1 MHLPNITAY
10 LALATLQGA
19 IVALPHPAALERLG
33 SLRSPAW
40 ALVAPGS
47 LIVGTFGVLALP
59 ALASGL
65 AMLAAI
71 ATPMLAAIAVVS
83 VVHGRQRRLLVV
95 PLVLGVAAAAGSGW
109 PGQLAASLLTALGC
123 LTLGAALV
131 RLTPARWLRIG
142 VLSMGAVDVLLLA
155 LGVGQPAA
163 ELLREALGSTMHP
176 AFDSA
181 NLGDC
186 VLDYPDLVL
195 AAVLGGVAAG
205 RAIQQPAAALVAIL
219 AAAYGALF
227 AVADMLPATVPLAL
241 VLVLVE
247 LLPGPARDRDTPMVG
262 ATPSAG

>member
-1 MHLPNITAY
+1 VHVPSITAY

-59 ALASGL
+59 PLASGL
-65 AMLAAI
+65 AVLAAI
-71 ATPMLAAIAVVS
+71 ATPVLAAIAVVA
-83 VVHGRQRRLLVV
+83 VVHGRQRSLLLV
-95 PLVLGVAAAAGSGW
+95 PLALGVVAAVGSGW

-123 LTLGAALV
+123 LTLGAAMV
-131 RLTPARWLRIG
+131 RLTPARWLHIG
-142 VLSMGAVDVLLLA
+142 VLSVGAVDVLLLA

-163 ELLREALGSTMHP
+163 ELLREALGGTMHP
-176 AFDSA
+176 AFDHA
-181 NLGDC
+181 TLGDFA
-186 VLDYPDLVL
+186 VDYPDLVL
-195 AAVLGGVAAG
+195 AAVLGGVVAG
-205 RAIQQPAAALVAIL
+205 RAIQQPAAVLVAIL

-247 LLPGPARDRDTPMVG
+247 WGARRDPRSRSTRSLATAPA
-262 ATPSAG
+262 